1 MNGEFFLLCRSF
13 FFFFAFVS
21 FFEILFRVFYPYKD
35 YNYDYEINNNIMV
48 IWRCNFVTNY
58 IIMTLSA
65 LKKRP
70 LFSFVH

>member
-1 MNGEFFLLCRSF
+1 MVNFSFCVAVFFV
-13 FFFFAFVS
+13 FFAFVS

>member
-1 MNGEFFLLCRSF
+1 MVNFSFCVAVF

>member
-1 MNGEFFLLCRSF
+1 MVNFSFCVTVFFV
-13 FFFFAFVS
+13 FFAFVS
-21 FFEILFRVFYPYKD
+21 FFEIFRVFYPYKD